1 MTLVQ
6 RPGHLV
12 SSSALGEPTPTF
24 GQPAWFQALLTGT
37 FLLAEVETHFGN
49 SGGPVFRADSGVVIG
64 MCSAILSL
72 QLSQPGAGENPATP
86 NAASLTLVIPTR
98 AIVDLLDSQDVVWH
112 AAH

>member
-1 MTLVQ
+1 
-6 RPGHLV
+6 
-12 SSSALGEPTPTF
+12 
-24 GQPAWFQALLTGT
+24 
-37 FLLAEVETHFGN
+37 
-49 SGGPVFRADSGVVIG
+49 

-72 QLSQPGAGENPATP
+72 QLSQPAAEGNPATP